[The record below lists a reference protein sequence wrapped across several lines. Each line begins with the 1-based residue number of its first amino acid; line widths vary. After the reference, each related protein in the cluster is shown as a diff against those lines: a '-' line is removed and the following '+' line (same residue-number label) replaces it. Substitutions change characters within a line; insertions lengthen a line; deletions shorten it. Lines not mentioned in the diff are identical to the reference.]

1 MWFHELIARYRRWQS
16 IRETIAALECLP
28 TTELDDLGF
37 GRWRIPDIAE
47 SHAGYQRGASG
58 PRPVTPR
65 SESRGTIKRFPRG
78 SLLAWPFPDRRPSCS
93 VVPRA

>member
-58 PRPVTPR
+58 PRPATNALSDPASTCTASYDHPV
-65 SESRGTIKRFPRG
+65 
-78 SLLAWPFPDRRPSCS
+78 RPSA
-93 VVPRA
+93 R